1 MIHCG
6 PDLDLSPFCSPLVPT
21 NDGLP
26 QYTPDGVQACSR
38 GLSAATPTVRGLIF
52 TDPVWVAAR
61 RDLAPFQGAFVCF
74 QLSGGVAA
82 LNHRLIA

>member
-6 PDLDLSPFCSPLVPT
+6 PDLDLSPFCSPVVPT
-21 NDGLP
+21 NDG
-26 QYTPDGVQACSR
+26 YTPDGVQACSR

-61 RDLAPFQGAFVCF
+61 RDLAPFQGASFVF
-74 QLSGGVAA
+74 SFPVVSLRSTTG
-82 LNHRLIA
+82 